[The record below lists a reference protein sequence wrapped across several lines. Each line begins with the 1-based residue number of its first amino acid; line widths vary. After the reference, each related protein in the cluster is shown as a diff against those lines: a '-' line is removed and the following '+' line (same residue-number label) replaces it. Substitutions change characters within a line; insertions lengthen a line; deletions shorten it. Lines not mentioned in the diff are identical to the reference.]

1 MNDGKNLRVLV
12 LFEVHEPA
20 EPDASYEKYMAE
32 DPQWQTEGHVV
43 AALRAN
49 GHEVHFGAIYQNPR
63 EVIDLVE
70 RVRPDLVWNSV
81 EAFHDHRYYEANVV
95 ALLELLKVPYTGS
108 DSRSLMLCQDK
119 ALSKKILKHHRVGVP
134 PFVVSP
140 RNQPVKRIPKVMFP
154 VLVKPLA
161 EEGSVGI
168 ARDSFCENDE
178 KALKRAAFL
187 HERYKQDVIFE
198 QYIEGTELYAGVL
211 GDGRLQV
218 LPPRELKFA
227 NVPEGE
233 PKVASFKAKWDD
245 EYRERWGIHST
256 FPETLPEKVAR
267 DIDSVARRTF
277 RALRLR
283 GYARVDL
290 RLTSEGKLFVVEA
303 NPNPQIARS
312 EDFAEAAEKAGIS
325 YEQLIERI
333 VRLGLRMSFP

>member
-1 MNDGKNLRVLV
+1 VSERKRLRVLV
-12 LFEVHEPA
+12 LFEVHAPA
-20 EPDASYEKYMAE
+20 EPDAAYERYMAE

-49 GHEVHFGAIYQNPR
+49 GHEVHFGAIHEHPR

-70 RVRPDLVWNSV
+70 RIRPDLVWNSV
-81 EAFHDHRYYEANVV
+81 EAFHEHRYYEANVV
-95 ALLELLKVPYTGS
+95 ALLELLRVPYTGS
-108 DSRSLMLCQDK
+108 DSRALMLCQDK
-119 ALSKKILKHHRVGVP
+119 ALSKKILKHHRIAVP
-134 PFVVSP
+134 PFVVSG
-140 RNQPVKRIPKVMFP
+140 RGQPLKRIPRSMFP

-168 ARDSFCENDE
+168 ARDSFCEAEE

-233 PKVASFKAKWDD
+233 PRYASFKAKWDD
-245 EYRERWGIHST
+245 DYRQRWGIHST
-256 FPETLPEKVAR
+256 FPELPETVAR
-267 DIDSVARRTF
+267 EIDRVARRTY
-277 RALRLR
+277 RVLRLR
-283 GYARVDL
+283 GYARVDM

-303 NPNPQIARS
+303 NPNPQIARD
-312 EDFAEAAEKAGIS
+312 EDFSEAAAKAGIA

-333 VRLGLRMSFP
+333 VRMGLRVSFP

>member
-1 MNDGKNLRVLV
+1 VSERNRLRVLV

-20 EPDASYEKYMAE
+20 EPDATYEKYMQE

-49 GHEVHFGAIYQNPR
+49 GHEVHFGAIYQHPR

-70 RVRPDLVWNSV
+70 RIRPDLVWNSV
-81 EAFHDHRYYEANVV
+81 EAFHEHRYYEANVV
-95 ALLELLKVPYTGS
+95 ALLELLRVPYTGS
-108 DSRSLMLCQDK
+108 DSRALMLCQDK

-140 RNQPVKRIPKVMFP
+140 RSQPLKRIPKSMFP

-168 ARDSFCENDE
+168 ARDSFCENDD

-198 QYIEGTELYAGVL
+198 QYIEGNELYAGVL

-233 PKVASFKAKWDD
+233 PKYASFKAKWDD
-245 EYRERWGIHST
+245 DYRQRWGIHST
-256 FPETLPEKVAR
+256 FPEDLPERVAR
-267 DIDSVARRTF
+267 EIDSVARRTF
-277 RALRLR
+277 RVLRLR
-283 GYARVDL
+283 GYARVDM

-303 NPNPQIARS
+303 NPNPQIARN
-312 EDFAEAAEKAGIS
+312 EDFAEAAAKAGIS

-333 VRLGLRMSFP
+333 VRFGLRVSFP

>member
-1 MNDGKNLRVLV
+1 MSEGKNLRVLV

-43 AALRAN
+43 AALRQN

-198 QYIEGTELYAGVL
+198 QYIEGSELYAGVL

-227 NVPEGE
+227 KVPTGE
-233 PKVASFKAKWDD
+233 PRYASFKAKWDD
-245 EYRERWGIHST
+245 EYRERWGIHAG
-256 FPETLPEKVAR
+256 FPEELPEKVAR
-267 DIDSVARRTF
+267 EIDRVARRTF
-277 RALRLR
+277 RVLQLR
-283 GYARVDL
+283 GYARVDM
-290 RLTSEGKLFVVEA
+290 RLTSEGRLFVVEA
-303 NPNPQIARS
+303 NPNPQIARN
-312 EDFAEAAEKAGIS
+312 EDFAEAAARAGIS
-325 YEQLIERI
+325 YEQLIEKI
-333 VRLGLRMSFP
+333 VRMGLRVTLP